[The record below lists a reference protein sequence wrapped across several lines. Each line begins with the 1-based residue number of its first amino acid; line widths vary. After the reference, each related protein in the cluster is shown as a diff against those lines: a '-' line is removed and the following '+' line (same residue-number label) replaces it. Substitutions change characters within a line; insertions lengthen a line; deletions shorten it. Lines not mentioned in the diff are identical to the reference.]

1 MRIFLETRKGE
12 SLSIFMLCL
21 LLTTVGLVHL
31 AAQGTTATILGTVT
45 DMSGAAVP
53 DATVQVRNTGTGA
66 TQSVASDN
74 QGRFRVA
81 DLGVG
86 QYDVQATKTGFSTLV
101 RKEVT
106 LNVGAQTVVDFAL
119 PVGQQQQ
126 TVTVEGQVS
135 QVETTNSAVAALVDQ
150 RQMRELPLNGRNFE
164 QLIQLAPGVATHTA
178 FQRSGFQGRAD
189 QYSVAGGR
197 PEGQQI
203 LLDDENLVTY
213 WNKGIASI
221 TGNSLGIEAIGE
233 FQTLT
238 NTFSSQ
244 FGGNGAVINA
254 VSKSG
259 TNSIHGSAY
268 EFLRNSAFDARKYF
282 DNFLPPGVSTSS
294 VPPLR
299 KNQFG
304 GSLGGPIKK
313 DKTFFFANY
322 EAVRQL
328 LGETNTALVPDA
340 NHRTPTSSNQAQAQA
355 IAATMA
361 IYPLPDPGTVNAA
374 GVGRSAQTASSIAHE
389 HYLLGRVDHSISDKD
404 SVFGRYIFNKA
415 DQVEPFNSTSV
426 LPYWGELDKSF
437 NQFATVEWR
446 HIISPTIVNV
456 ARDSFS
462 RTTNNA
468 VTTGSTP
475 VLQFFPG
482 SGRQDGNVSITG
494 ISAIGGNTLI
504 PFDLRQNRFTE
515 ADDILYTHGSHS
527 IRFGA
532 AVARLQTNTYF
543 PTRSGGAWTFQSL
556 PNFLAGTA
564 LNFNGAINSPTAY
577 SHRDFRHIEFTP
589 YIQDDWK
596 VTPKLTLNLG
606 VRWEFI
612 SNPVETHNQ
621 LWTITNFAT
630 DSAYTNVP
638 NVMKENPTIG
648 AWNPRVG
655 FAYDPFADHKT
666 SFRGGFG
673 LFRNPIMPPNYG
685 GNYWGNKPWLQVL
698 ENGPIFPTPFVTN
711 PGKNPPFTQPSGF
724 DYGTNTT
731 PYMMQY
737 NLNVQRELM
746 QGTTLSVGYVGS
758 HGVHLL
764 TQYEHNPPVPTT
776 GPNGEL
782 VFGKLNAT
790 GTAVTGNPRLN
801 TSGLFSIYN
810 AFAPIATSRYNSLQ
824 AALNRRFTRNTQLQV
839 SYTWSRCLNT
849 GGSWS
854 SYQSNGASGESNPYN
869 FNADFGPC
877 VFDINQALRVNGLY
891 VLPFHGNRVV
901 EGWQLTGIMTRSTGL
916 PFNIS
921 NGFDIVGYTSSG
933 TPRPNV
939 VSGCDMNSGKFTWAG
954 NQYSAGT
961 VDRWFN
967 PNCFSMPAVG
977 TLGNAGAELGRGPNF
992 INLDLGL
999 VKDTKITETI
1009 RAQFRAEFFN
1019 ILNHANFSVPASNSI
1034 FTALANN
1041 PATGAGVNSTAG
1053 VITSQVGNARQIQ
1066 LALKLVF

>member
-1 MRIFLETRKGE
+1 MMRRSGSLVF
-12 SLSIFMLCL
+12 SLSVALVLAFLGAA
-21 LLTTVGLVHL
+21 GLF
-31 AAQGTTATILGTVT
+31 AQGTTGTILGTVT

-53 DATVQVRNTGTGA
+53 DATVQVRNVGTGQN
-66 TQSVASDN
+66 QSVPSDA

-81 DLGVG
+81 DLSVG
-86 QYDVQATKTGFSTLV
+86 EYEVQASKTGFSTLV
-101 RKEVT
+101 HKGVT
-106 LNVGAQTVVDFAL
+106 LNVGAQMVVDFAL

-135 QVETTNSAVAALVDQ
+135 QVETTNSAVASLVDQ
-150 RQMRELPLNGRNFE
+150 RQMSELPLNGRNFE

-282 DNFLPPGVSTSS
+282 DNFLPPGATASS

-328 LGETNTALVPDA
+328 LGETNTAQVPDA
-340 NHRTPTSSNQAQAQA
+340 LHRSPTTKNPVQAQA
-355 IAATMA
+355 IAAAMA
-361 IYPLPDPGTVNAA
+361 IYPLPDPGTVNAS
-374 GVGRSAQTASSIAHE
+374 GIGRSAQSASSVAHE
-389 HYLLGRVDHSISDKD
+389 SYVLGRVDHTISEKD
-404 SVFGRYIFNKA
+404 SLFGRYIFNKA
-415 DQVEPFNSTSV
+415 DQLEPYNSTSV
-426 LPYWGELDKSF
+426 LPYWGEQDNSF
-437 NQFATVEWR
+437 NQFSTLEWR
-446 HIISPTIVNV
+446 RILSPTMVNV
-456 ARDSFS
+456 ARTSFS
-462 RTTNNA
+462 RTTNSA

-475 VLQFFPG
+475 ALQFFPG
-482 SGRQDGNVSITG
+482 SGRQDGNVSIGG

-515 ADDILYTHGSHS
+515 ADDMLWTHGAHS
-527 IRFGA
+527 VRFGA
-532 AVARLQTNTYF
+532 AFARLQTNTYF
-543 PTRSGGAWTFQSL
+543 PTRSGGAWVFQSL
-556 PNFLAGTA
+556 PAFLAGTA
-564 LNFNGAINSPTAY
+564 LTFNGAINSPAAY
-577 SHRDFRHIEFTP
+577 SHRDFRDFEFTP

-596 VTPKLTLNLG
+596 VTSRLTLNLG

-612 SNPVETHNQ
+612 SNPIETHNQ
-621 LWTITNFAT
+621 LWTIVNFAT
-630 DSAYTNVP
+630 DNAYTNVP
-638 NVMKENPTIG
+638 HVMKNNPTMG

-655 FAYDPFADHKT
+655 FAFDPLADHKT
-666 SFRGGFG
+666 SIRGGFG

-698 ENGPIFPTPFVTN
+698 ENSPIYPTPFATT
-711 PGKNPPFTQPSGF
+711 PGTIPPFTQPSGF
-724 DYGTNTT
+724 DYNTDTT
-731 PYMMQY
+731 PYMIQY
-737 NLNVQRELM
+737 NLNVQREIVS
-746 QGTTLSVGYVGS
+746 GTTLSVGYVGS

-764 TQYEHNPPVPTT
+764 TQYEHNPPIRTV
-776 GPNGEL
+776 GANGQL
-782 VFGKLNAT
+782 VFGVLN
-790 GTAVTGNPRLN
+790 GTTVKGNPRLN
-801 TSGLFSIYN
+801 TSGLFSVYN

-824 AALNRRFTRNTQLQV
+824 AALNRRFARNAQVQV
-839 SYTWSRCLNT
+839 SYTWSRCLDN
-849 GGSWS
+849 GGSWA
-854 SYQSNGASGESNPYN
+854 SYQSNGAAGESNPYN
-869 FNADFGPC
+869 FNQDFGPC
-877 VFDINQALRVNGLY
+877 VFDVNQALRVNGLY
-891 VLPFHGNRVV
+891 ALPLHGNRLV

-916 PFNIS
+916 PYNIS

-939 VSGCDMNSGKFTWAG
+939 VSGCDMNSGTFTWAG
-954 NQYSAGT
+954 NTYTAGT
-961 VDRWFN
+961 PERWFN
-967 PNCFSMPAVG
+967 PNCFSMPAPG

-992 INLDLGL
+992 INVDFGII
-999 VKDTKITETI
+999 KDTRVNERI

-1019 ILNHANFSVPASNSI
+1019 ILNHANFSVPASASI
-1034 FTALANN
+1034 FTAFVNN
-1041 PATGAGVNSTAG
+1041 PATGVGVNSTAG
-1053 VITSQVGNARQIQ
+1053 AITSTVGSARQIQ